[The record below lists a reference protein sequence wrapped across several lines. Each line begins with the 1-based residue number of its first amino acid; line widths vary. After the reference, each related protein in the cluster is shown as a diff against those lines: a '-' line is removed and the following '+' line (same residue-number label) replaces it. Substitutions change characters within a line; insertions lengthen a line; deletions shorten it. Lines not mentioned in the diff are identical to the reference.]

1 MKISIAIPTW
11 ECYSRGQEFIDDLLR
26 TIEIQTF
33 RDFEVVIS
41 DHSFDNKL
49 VEIVDKFKNK
59 FEINYFKNNNDRGNS
74 SSNTNTAINKCSG
87 EIIKVMFQDDFFY
100 DDEALEKIHNHFTE
114 DVKWLLCGS
123 NHTND
128 DGYNFYWDLYP
139 KWNDDIIKG
148 VNTIGSPSVL
158 SARREVF
165 GKNKFDTNLVMM
177 MDCDFYYNLKKTY
190 GDPVYCNDVL
200 VTNRVHE
207 DQISQKFYSQ
217 KEYNEN
223 FQKEINYCLKKHN

>member
-11 ECYSRGQEFIDDLLR
+11 ECYSRGQEFIGDLLR

-41 DHSFDNKL
+41 DHSVDNKL

-148 VNTIGSPSVL
+148 INTIGSPSVL

-190 GDPVYCNDVL
+190 GDPVYYNDVL

-207 DQISQKFYSQ
+207 HQISQKFYSQ
-217 KEYNEN
+217 KKYNEN